1 MGSFWI
7 YLCFFID
14 EIKAVDL
21 IRLLDE
27 VDTKCEISSTNRNQG
42 FPGGISGKE
51 SACQCRDVRDLIPGW
66 GRCPGGGN
74 GNPFQYSH
82 LENPMDRGAWQ
93 ATDHKI
99 TRVGHDLVIKP
110 PPQQKLTQLCKATL
124 AQLKKKK
131 LLYPITLSVEAI
143 KKNLF
148 HSYKK
153 EISLF
158 S

>member
-1 MGSFWI
+1 M
-7 YLCFFID
+7 
-14 EIKAVDL
+14 
-21 IRLLDE
+21 
-27 VDTKCEISSTNRNQG
+27 
-42 FPGGISGKE
+42 
-51 SACQCRDVRDLIPGW
+51 IPGS
-66 GRCPGGGN
+66 GRSPGEGN

-131 LLYPITLSVEAI
+131 LLYPITLSVDAI
-143 KKNLF
+143 KKKICF
-148 HSYKK
+148 IHTRKK
-153 EISLF
+153 SFSFLEKLRFQVFLF
-158 S
+158 SFF